1 MLSLGTSWYHAP
13 EMVASP
19 SRARLAG
26 QGHAESPA
34 RWITHGEGRPP
45 SWMALHGFPGS
56 LGPKWSLLNFACEG
70 EEVWE
75 CAVSGPSRSRG
86 SVSHCPPLPLAHIWS
101 TKQMSSLITQTF
113 FACTWSLFSLGPLAA
128 RPSSL
133 PERQALASRLQRS
146 KCFPYAAPGE
156 ALMTRLLPPDYAK
169 GKASLGMAFCICD
182 RGGGGESKH
191 EEVKTSFFYLN
202 QTAVEEV
209 TLFPSLSLVWQDI
222 LLSHIVLNE
231 ELVRLPFYWTGI
243 ASQLFGAALS
253 VTPKQ
258 TNTHQ
263 LHAFEETCPGLNDT
277 ALPSVTVGEGMTST
291 PMPRCSSWMTFH
303 SPLPQY
309 EQHKLS

>member
-1 MLSLGTSWYHAP
+1 MGVLEGKMLGLGASWYHAP

-19 SRARLAG
+19 SRAQLAG

-34 RWITHGEGRPP
+34 RWTTHGEGRPR

-70 EEVWE
+70 VEVWVR
-75 CAVSGPSRSRG
+75 CVRAISKQRLCLTLPSSSAGPN
-86 SVSHCPPLPLAHIWS
+86 LAALIH
-101 TKQMSSLITQTF
+101 MSSLITQTF

-169 GKASLGMAFCICD
+169 GTASLGMAFCICD
-182 RGGGGESKH
+182 WGGGGESKH

-231 ELVRLPFYWTGI
+231 ELVRLLFYWTGI
-243 ASQLFGAALS
+243 ASQLFSAALS

-258 TNTHQ
+258 TNTHTPAPRFWRN
-263 LHAFEETCPGLNDT
+263 LPRFEWHGSAICHGGRGNDIRSD
-277 ALPSVTVGEGMTST
+277 AKM
-291 PMPRCSSWMTFH
+291 
-303 SPLPQY
+303 
-309 EQHKLS
+309 